1 MATGWWWSQSI
12 SPSFCYQFVHDIIL
26 SDILHWF
33 LFVWYIVCSFRSK
46 QPRDSNILSSSY
58 TIRNETLC
66 LHVPVHLQKNLLA
79 SQFFQFTIQNSIE
92 LNQQRDGLET
102 QMQICSGVFT
112 TQYHFLLFGIT
123 LANMHPG
130 WAIALSFI
138 AAGWFGRRSF
148 IRRDSTPT
156 TYGNFWKGIKLVQIP
171 NNAVCLNVYPK
182 QKMMYIQLSW
192 KICPKLLQSQAYSC
206 TSITIQDLSWK
217 PEYYELIAKHIADAG
232 QILCC
237 PQHLHSM

>member
-1 MATGWWWSQSI
+1 
-12 SPSFCYQFVHDIIL
+12 
-26 SDILHWF
+26 
-33 LFVWYIVCSFRSK
+33 
-46 QPRDSNILSSSY
+46 
-58 TIRNETLC
+58 
-66 LHVPVHLQKNLLA
+66 
-79 SQFFQFTIQNSIE
+79 
-92 LNQQRDGLET
+92 
-102 QMQICSGVFT
+102 MQICSGVFT
-112 TQYHFLLFGIT
+112 TQYYFLLFGIT

-156 TYGNFWKGIKLVQIP
+156 TYGNFWKLVQIP

-232 QILCC
+232 QYCVSPNTYILCNGRHV
-237 PQHLHSM
+237 QITERNMLHWWIHCDFLNTARAQALHILTNRIKFLFVNVQ